1 MKAVIQRVL
10 SGSVTSEGEVVG
22 SIGKGLAVL
31 VGIAR
36 GDTADDMDYI
46 FRKILGVRVWS
57 NEEGS
62 KMWCRNVKEIDGG
75 VLLISQFTLMHVM
88 KGNKPD
94 FHHAMPSEEAL
105 AMFNTLRDKLRAEY
119 APDKIATGKFQH
131 YMNIQLTND
140 GPVTL
145 VLDSKD
151 RG

>member
-1 MKAVIQRVL
+1 MRAVIQRVL

-22 SIGKGLAVL
+22 SIQKGLAVL

-36 GDTADDMDYI
+36 DDTAEDMEYI
-46 FRKILGVRVWS
+46 FRKILGVRLWS
-57 NEEGS
+57 NADGS

-94 FHHAMPSEEAL
+94 FHHAMPPDDAL
-105 AMFNTLRDKLRAEY
+105 AMFNALRDKLRADY
-119 APDKIATGKFQH
+119 AADKIATGKFQH
-131 YMNIQLTND
+131 YMNIQLVND

-145 VLDSKD
+145 VLDSKNK
-151 RG
+151 G

>member
-10 SGSVTSEGEVVG
+10 SGSVTSEGAVVG
-22 SIGKGLAVL
+22 SIGQGIAVL

-36 GDTADDMDYI
+36 DDTADDMEYI

-57 NEEGS
+57 NDDGS
-62 KMWCRNVKEIDGG
+62 KMWCRNVKEINGG

-94 FHHAMPSEEAL
+94 FHHAMPPEDAL
-105 AMFNTLRDKLRAEY
+105 VMFNALRDKLRSAY
-119 APDKIATGKFQH
+119 VADKIATGNFQH
-131 YMNIQLTND
+131 YMNIQLSND

-145 VLDSKD
+145 LIDSKN

>member
-22 SIGKGLAVL
+22 SIQKGLAVL

-36 GDTADDMDYI
+36 DDTADDTEYI
-46 FRKILGVRVWS
+46 LRKILGARVWS
-57 NEEGS
+57 NEDGS
-62 KMWCRNVKEIDGG
+62 KMWCRNVKEIDGE

-94 FHHAMPSEEAL
+94 FHNAMPPEDAL
-105 AMFNTLRDKLRAEY
+105 KVFNTLRDKLRCEY
-119 APDKIATGKFQH
+119 APHKIATGNFQH
-131 YMNIQLTND
+131 YMNIHLSND

-145 VLDSKD
+145 ILDSKK
-151 RG
+151 RS

>member
-22 SIGKGLAVL
+22 SIQKGLAVL

-36 GDTADDMDYI
+36 DDTADDMDYI
-46 FRKILGVRVWS
+46 LRKILGARLWS
-57 NEEGS
+57 NEDGS
-62 KMWCRNVKEIDGG
+62 KMWCRNVKEIDGE

-94 FHHAMPSEEAL
+94 FHNAMPPEDAL
-105 AMFNTLRDKLRAEY
+105 VVFNMLRDKLRSAH
-119 APDKIATGKFQH
+119 APGKIATGSFRH
-131 YMNIQLTND
+131 YMGVDLSCD

-145 VLDSKD
+145 TLDSKN